1 MYIESVP
8 NRGSPPAILLR
19 ESFRDN
25 GRVGKRTLANLSAW
39 PTALVEGFR
48 TLLKGG
54 VAVAA
59 DGIRIRRALPHGHA
73 AAVLGVIRAIGLDRH
88 LGRPTDKR
96 LAPLAIAL
104 IASRMISPAS
114 KLTTARDL
122 AADTACS
129 SLGRL
134 LELGAV
140 DEVELYRALDWLGA
154 RQGAI
159 EGALA
164 RRHLKDGA
172 LVLYDVSSSWLEGRC
187 CELARFGY
195 SRDGKKGKL
204 QIVYGLLCA
213 ADGCPVAVEVF
224 EGNTADPMTLS
235 TQIDKLKERFGLSR
249 VVMVGDRGMITSAR
263 IRDEL
268 KPAGLD
274 WITALRAPQ
283 IRALLDT
290 GAFQLSLFDE
300 RDLPTDQ
307 VRGLKAHEITAPEF
321 PGERLVVC
329 KNPLLA
335 EERARKRE
343 DLLQATEAALAKL
356 ADQIARGIGPKGTD
370 RIARAIGR
378 IENRYKLAKLFDIT
392 VGEFGFTFA
401 RSPVRIAAEARLD
414 GFYVIRTSVEDKTLA
429 AESVVGAYKSLAR
442 VERAFR
448 SLKTVDLHLRPIH
461 HWLASRVRA
470 HVFLCMLACHVEWHM
485 RECLKPMLFDDD
497 DQHRFEALA
506 HVPFDM
512 AGEHAQENMGAHPR
526 RQPMVD
532 RSQVQIDSLETAEG
546 ALDAGETFI
555 GADHALGRQG
565 FVLDAGADDI
575 KAVEPGLCGDAD
587 GTAGKGEAVFTD
599 SDVEQLGEFVAVF
612 DAADRARDPV
622 GALGAGAA
630 GDLVG
635 QLGQCRL
642 GGLQQILALAGPLL

>member
-19 ESFRDN
+19 ESFRED
-25 GRVGKRTLANLSAW
+25 GRVRKRTLANLSAW
-39 PTALVEGFR
+39 PTELVEGLR

-73 AAVLGVIRAIGLDRH
+73 AAVLGTIRAIGLDRL
-88 LGRPTDKR
+88 LGKPTDKR
-96 LAPLAIAL
+96 LAPLAVAL
-104 IASRMISPAS
+104 IASRLVSPAS
-114 KLTTARDL
+114 KLATAREL
-122 AADTACS
+122 AADTAAS

-134 LELGAV
+134 LGLDAV
-140 DEVELYRALDWLGA
+140 HEVELYRALDWLGA

-159 EGALA
+159 ETALA

-224 EGNTADPMTLS
+224 EGNTADPMTLA

-249 VVMVGDRGMITSAR
+249 VVLVGDRGMITSAR

-290 GAFQLSLFDE
+290 GAFQLSLFKPAPAQAGE
-300 RDLPTDQ
+300 RDL
-307 VRGLKAHEITAPEF
+307 AEITAPEF

-335 EERARKRE
+335 EERGRKRE
-343 DLLQATEAALAKL
+343 ALLQATEAALTKL
-356 ADQIARGIGPKGTD
+356 ADQIARGTGPGGQDK
-370 RIARAIGR
+370 IARAVGR
-378 IENRYKLAKLFDIT
+378 VENRYKLAKLFDLA
-392 VGEFGFTFA
+392 VAEDGFSFA
-401 RSPVRIAAEARLD
+401 RNPDRIAAEARLD

-429 AESVVGAYKSLAR
+429 ADRVVGAYKDLAH

-461 HWLASRVRA
+461 HWLAPRVRA

-485 RECLKPMLFDDD
+485 RERLKPMLFDDED
-497 DQHRFEALA
+497 PTAAARQRASIVAPAQPSPTALRKRA
-506 HVPFDM
+506 SKLTANGSPVHSFQTLLRDLATCTLNETITALNDAYSFTLVATPTPIQ
-512 AGEHAQENMGAHPR
+512 AQAFGLLA
-526 RQPMVD
+526 VD
-532 RSQVQIDSLETAEG
+532 PTKL
-546 ALDAGETFI
+546 
-555 GADHALGRQG
+555 
-565 FVLDAGADDI
+565 
-575 KAVEPGLCGDAD
+575 
-587 GTAGKGEAVFTD
+587 
-599 SDVEQLGEFVAVF
+599 
-612 DAADRARDPV
+612 
-622 GALGAGAA
+622 
-630 GDLVG
+630 
-635 QLGQCRL
+635 
-642 GGLQQILALAGPLL
+642 

>member
-19 ESFRDN
+19 ESFREQ
-25 GRVGKRTLANLSAW
+25 GGVKKRTLANLSDW
-39 PTALVEGFR
+39 PTPLVEGFR

-73 AAVLGVIRAIGLDRH
+73 AAVLGTMRAIGLDRL
-88 LGRPTDKR
+88 LGKPRDQR
-96 LAPLAIAL
+96 LVRLAIAL
-104 IASRMISPAS
+104 IASRLVAPAS
-114 KLTTARDL
+114 KLATAREL
-122 AADTACS
+122 AADTAGS

-134 LELGAV
+134 LGLGAA

-159 EGALA
+159 ETALA

-235 TQIDKLKERFGLSR
+235 AQIDKLKERFGLSR
-249 VVMVGDRGMITSAR
+249 VVLVGDRGMITSAR

-300 RDLPTDQ
+300 RDL
-307 VRGLKAHEITAPEF
+307 AEITAPEF

-356 ADQIARGIGPKGTD
+356 ADQIARGTGPRGQDK
-370 RIARAIGR
+370 IARAIGR
-378 IENRYKLAKLFDIT
+378 IENRYKLAKLLDIA
-392 VGEFGFTFA
+392 VADDGFTVA
-401 RSPVRIAAEARLD
+401 RNPDRIAAEARLD
-414 GFYVIRTSVEDKTLA
+414 GFYVIRTSVEDKALA
-429 AESVVGAYKSLAR
+429 AENVVGAYKGLAH

-448 SLKTVDLHLRPIH
+448 TLKTVDLHLRPIH
-461 HWLASRVRA
+461 HWLAPRVRA

-485 RECLKPMLFDDD
+485 RERLKPMLFDDD
-497 DQHRFEALA
+497 D
-506 HVPFDM
+506 P
-512 AGEHAQENMGAHPR
+512 
-526 RQPMVD
+526 
-532 RSQVQIDSLETAEG
+532 
-546 ALDAGETFI
+546 
-555 GADHALGRQG
+555 
-565 FVLDAGADDI
+565 
-575 KAVEPGLCGDAD
+575 
-587 GTAGKGEAVFTD
+587 
-599 SDVEQLGEFVAVF
+599 
-612 DAADRARDPV
+612 
-622 GALGAGAA
+622 AGAA
-630 GDLVG
+630 RERVSIVAPAQSSPTALRKRASKLTADGGPVHSFQSLLRDLATCTLNEVTTTLNPAYSFTLVATPTPI
-635 QLGQCRL
+635 QAQ
-642 GGLQQILALAGPLL
+642 AFTLLNIDPTKS

>member
-88 LGRPTDKR
+88 LGKPSDKR

-114 KLTTARDL
+114 KLATARDL
-122 AADTACS
+122 AADTASS

-134 LELGAV
+134 LGLDAV

-159 EGALA
+159 ETALA

-235 TQIDKLKERFGLSR
+235 AQIDKLKARFGLSR
-249 VVMVGDRGMITSAR
+249 VVLVGDRGMITSAR

-300 RDLPTDQ
+300 RDL
-307 VRGLKAHEITAPEF
+307 AEITAPEF

-343 DLLQATEAALAKL
+343 DLLQATEAALGKL
-356 ADQIARGIGPKGTD
+356 ADRIACGTGPRGQDK
-370 RIARAIGR
+370 IARAVGR
-378 IENRYKLAKLFDIT
+378 IENRYKLAKLFDIA
-392 VGEFGFTFA
+392 VGEDGFTFA
-401 RSPVRIAAEARLD
+401 RNHARIAAEARLD
-414 GFYVIRTSVEDKTLA
+414 GFYVIRTSVVDKTLA
-429 AESVVGAYKSLAR
+429 ASDVVGAYKGLAR

-448 SLKTVDLHLRPIH
+448 SLKTVDLHIRPIH
-461 HWLASRVRA
+461 HWLAPRVRA

-485 RECLKPMLFDDD
+485 RERLKPMLFDDD
-497 DQHRFEALA
+497 DPTAAARERASIVAPAQPSPAALRKRA
-506 HVPFDM
+506 
-512 AGEHAQENMGAHPR
+512 
-526 RQPMVD
+526 
-532 RSQVQIDSLETAEG
+532 SKL
-546 ALDAGETFI
+546 
-555 GADHALGRQG
+555 
-565 FVLDAGADDI
+565 
-575 KAVEPGLCGDAD
+575 DAD
-587 GTAGKGEAVFTD
+587 GLPVHSFQSLLRDLATCTLNEMTTILNEAYSFT
-599 SDVEQLGEFVAVF
+599 LVATPTPIQAQAFALLAV
-612 DAADRARDPV
+612 DPTK
-622 GALGAGAA
+622 L
-630 GDLVG
+630 
-635 QLGQCRL
+635 
-642 GGLQQILALAGPLL
+642 

>member
-19 ESFRDN
+19 ESFRED
-25 GRVGKRTLANLSAW
+25 GRVRKRTLANLSAW
-39 PTALVEGFR
+39 PTQLVEGFR

-54 VAVAA
+54 VAVAV
-59 DGIRIRRALPHGHA
+59 DGIRARRALPHGHA
-73 AAVLGVIRAIGLDRH
+73 AAVLGTMRAIGLDRL
-88 LGRPTDKR
+88 LGKPADKR

-104 IASRMISPAS
+104 IASRLISPTS
-114 KLTTARDL
+114 KLATGREL
-122 AADTACS
+122 AADTAAS

-134 LELGAV
+134 LGLGAV

-154 RQGAI
+154 RQSAI
-159 EGALA
+159 ETALA
-164 RRHLKDGA
+164 RRHLADGA
-172 LVLYDVSSSWLEGRC
+172 LVLYDLSSSWFEGQR

-213 ADGCPVAVEVF
+213 ANGCPVAVEVF
-224 EGNTADPMTLS
+224 EGNTADPMTLAG
-235 TQIDKLKERFGLSR
+235 QIDKLKGRFGLSR
-249 VVMVGDRGMITSAR
+249 VVLVGDRGMITSAR

-290 GAFQLSLFDE
+290 GVFQLSLFDQ
-300 RDLPTDQ
+300 RDL
-307 VRGLKAHEITAPEF
+307 AEITAPEF

-356 ADQIARGIGPKGTD
+356 ADQIARGTGPTGQDKIG
-370 RIARAIGR
+370 RAVGR

-392 VGEFGFTFA
+392 VGEGSFTFGRNLA
-401 RSPVRIAAEARLD
+401 RITDEARLD
-414 GFYVIRTSVEDKTLA
+414 GFYVIRTSVEDKALA
-429 AESVVGAYKSLAR
+429 ADNVVGAYKSLAR

-461 HWLASRVRA
+461 HWLAPRVRA

-485 RECLKPMLFDDD
+485 RERLKAMLFDDD
-497 DQHRFEALA
+497 DLTVAARERASIVAPAQPSPAALRKRA
-506 HVPFDM
+506 SKLTANGGPVHSFQTLLRDLATCTLNEMTTTLNAAYSFTLVATPTPIQ
-512 AGEHAQENMGAHPR
+512 AQAF
-526 RQPMVD
+526 
-532 RSQVQIDSLETAEG
+532 SLL
-546 ALDAGETFI
+546 ALDPT
-555 GADHALGRQG
+555 
-565 FVLDAGADDI
+565 
-575 KAVEPGLCGDAD
+575 
-587 GTAGKGEAVFTD
+587 
-599 SDVEQLGEFVAVF
+599 
-612 DAADRARDPV
+612 
-622 GALGAGAA
+622 
-630 GDLVG
+630 
-635 QLGQCRL
+635 RL
-642 GGLQQILALAGPLL
+642 

>member
-8 NRGSPPAILLR
+8 NRSSPPAILLR
-19 ESFRDN
+19 ESFREN
-25 GRVGKRTLANLSAW
+25 GRVRKRTLANLSDW
-39 PTALVEGFR
+39 PTTLVEGFR

-54 VAVAA
+54 VAVAEQ
-59 DGIRIRRALPHGHA
+59 GIAIRRALPHGHA
-73 AAVLGVIRAIGLDRH
+73 AAVLGTIRAIGLDRL
-88 LGRPTDKR
+88 LGKPTDKR
-96 LAPLAIAL
+96 LAPLTIAL
-104 IASRMISPAS
+104 IASRLVSPAS
-114 KLTTARDL
+114 KLATARDL

-134 LELGAV
+134 LQLGAV

-154 RQGAI
+154 RQAAI

-235 TQIDKLKERFGLSR
+235 AQIDKLKERFGLSR
-249 VVMVGDRGMITSAR
+249 VVLVGDRGMITSAR

-268 KPAGLD
+268 RPAGLD

-283 IRALLDT
+283 IRALVDA

-300 RDLPTDQ
+300 RDL
-307 VRGLKAHEITAPEF
+307 AEITAPDF

-329 KNPLLA
+329 RNPLLA
-335 EERARKRE
+335 EERTRKRE
-343 DLLQATEAALAKL
+343 DLLHATEAALTKL
-356 ADQIARGIGPKGTD
+356 AHQIARGTGPTGQDK
-370 RIARAIGR
+370 IARGVGR

-392 VGEFGFTFA
+392 VAEDGFTFGRNHA
-401 RSPVRIAAEARLD
+401 RIADEARLD
-414 GFYVIRTSVEDKTLA
+414 GFYVIRTSVEDKALA
-429 AESVVGAYKSLAR
+429 AENVVGAYKSLAR

-461 HWLASRVRA
+461 HWLAPRVRA

-485 RECLKPMLFDDD
+485 RERLKPILFDDD
-497 DQHRFEALA
+497 DPAAAARERTSIVAPAQPSPAALRKRA
-506 HVPFDM
+506 SKLTANCGPVHSFQSLLRDLATCTLNEMTTTLNAAYSFTLVATPTPIQ
-512 AGEHAQENMGAHPR
+512 AQAFR
-526 RQPMVD
+526 LLDVD
-532 RSQVQIDSLETAEG
+532 PTKL
-546 ALDAGETFI
+546 
-555 GADHALGRQG
+555 
-565 FVLDAGADDI
+565 
-575 KAVEPGLCGDAD
+575 
-587 GTAGKGEAVFTD
+587 
-599 SDVEQLGEFVAVF
+599 
-612 DAADRARDPV
+612 
-622 GALGAGAA
+622 
-630 GDLVG
+630 
-635 QLGQCRL
+635 
-642 GGLQQILALAGPLL
+642 

>member
-19 ESFRDN
+19 ESFRDQ
-25 GRVGKRTLANLSAW
+25 GRVRKRTLANLSAW
-39 PTALVEGFR
+39 PSALVEGFR

-73 AAVLGVIRAIGLDRH
+73 AAVLGTMRAIGLDRL

-96 LAPLAIAL
+96 LRSVAIAL
-104 IASRMISPAS
+104 IASRLVSPAS
-114 KLTTARDL
+114 KLATARDL

-134 LELGAV
+134 LGLGAV
-140 DEVELYRALDWLGA
+140 DETELYRALDWLGA

-159 EGALA
+159 ETALA
-164 RRHLKDGA
+164 RRHLKEGA

-235 TQIDKLKERFGLSR
+235 AQIDKLKERFGLSR
-249 VVMVGDRGMITSAR
+249 VVLVGDRGMITSAR

-290 GAFQLSLFDE
+290 GAFQLSLFDQ
-300 RDLPTDQ
+300 RDL
-307 VRGLKAHEITAPEF
+307 AEITAPEF

-335 EERARKRE
+335 DERARKRE
-343 DLLQATEAALAKL
+343 DLLQATEAAFSKL
-356 ADQIARGIGPKGTD
+356 ADRIVCGSGPRGQDK
-370 RIARAIGR
+370 IARAVGR
-378 IENRYKLAKLFDIT
+378 IENRYKLAKLFDIA
-392 VGEFGFTFA
+392 VAADGFTFA
-401 RSPVRIAAEARLD
+401 RNPDRIAAEARLD
-414 GFYVIRTSVEDKTLA
+414 GFYVIRTNVEDKTLA
-429 AESVVGAYKSLAR
+429 ANDVVGAYKGLAR

-448 SLKTVDLHLRPIH
+448 SLKTVDLHIRPIH
-461 HWLASRVRA
+461 HWLAPRVRA
-470 HVFLCMLACHVEWHM
+470 HVFLCMLACHVEWLM
-485 RECLKPMLFDDD
+485 RERLKPMLFDDD
-497 DQHRFEALA
+497 DPAAARERVSIVAPAQPSPAALRKRA
-506 HVPFDM
+506 SKL
-512 AGEHAQENMGAHPR
+512 A
-526 RQPMVD
+526 
-532 RSQVQIDSLETAEG
+532 
-546 ALDAGETFI
+546 
-555 GADHALGRQG
+555 
-565 FVLDAGADDI
+565 
-575 KAVEPGLCGDAD
+575 AD
-587 GTAGKGEAVFTD
+587 GLPVHSFQSLLRDLATCTLNEMTTTLNEAYSFTLVATPTPLQAQAFALLAVD
-599 SDVEQLGEFVAVF
+599 PTQL
-612 DAADRARDPV
+612 
-622 GALGAGAA
+622 
-630 GDLVG
+630 
-635 QLGQCRL
+635 
-642 GGLQQILALAGPLL
+642 

>member
-1 MYIESVP
+1 MYIEAVP
-8 NRGSPPAILLR
+8 NRGSPPAVLLR
-19 ESFRDN
+19 ESFREN
-25 GRVGKRTLANLSAW
+25 GRVRKRTLANLSDW
-39 PTALVEGFR
+39 PTPLVEGFR

-59 DGIRIRRALPHGHA
+59 EGIRIRRALPHGHA
-73 AAVLGVIRAIGLDRH
+73 AAVLGTIRAIGLDRL
-88 LGRPTDKR
+88 LGKPIDKR
-96 LAPLAIAL
+96 LVPLAIAL
-104 IASRMISPAS
+104 IASRLISPAS
-114 KLTTARDL
+114 KLATARDL
-122 AADTACS
+122 AADTAGS

-140 DEVELYRALDWLGA
+140 EESELYRALDWLGA
-154 RQGAI
+154 RQAAI
-159 EGALA
+159 ETALA

-249 VVMVGDRGMITSAR
+249 VVLVGDRGMITSAR

-300 RDLPTDQ
+300 RDL
-307 VRGLKAHEITAPEF
+307 AEITAPEF

-392 VGEFGFTFA
+392 VGEYGFTFA
-401 RSPVRIAAEARLD
+401 RSPVRIAEEARLD
-414 GFYVIRTSVEDKTLA
+414 GFYVIRTSVEDKALA

-497 DQHRFEALA
+497 D
-506 HVPFDM
+506 P
-512 AGEHAQENMGAHPR
+512 
-526 RQPMVD
+526 
-532 RSQVQIDSLETAEG
+532 
-546 ALDAGETFI
+546 
-555 GADHALGRQG
+555 
-565 FVLDAGADDI
+565 
-575 KAVEPGLCGDAD
+575 
-587 GTAGKGEAVFTD
+587 
-599 SDVEQLGEFVAVF
+599 
-612 DAADRARDPV
+612 
-622 GALGAGAA
+622 AGAA
-630 GDLVG
+630 GERASIVAPAQSSPAALRKRSSKLTANGGPVHSFHSLLRDLATCTINAVTTTLN
-635 QLGQCRL
+635 QAYSFTLVATPTPIQA
-642 GGLQQILALAGPLL
+642 QAFTLLSVDPTKL